1 MTTKAKKNGI
11 FWIRLAVSV
20 ILGVLLLINLLT
32 VLFSELGMRRSLDWM
47 PGAFITI
54 ESGSMEPELHKG
66 DLAFVWRTS
75 YQKLEI
81 GDIVTIFSDGEYI
94 THGIIRVDR
103 ENGRI
108 VTKGLQNNVEGAPV
122 GEQGYCAK
130 MLFAIPG
137 GAKYYEKLSE
147 PAVTVLLLLLVAM
160 AFFGVPVFSRIYNM
174 FRKNHEKARRIGT
187 VRVLGSL
194 FVASVIFVTP
204 LMTSAKYFVEINGLA
219 MPSAGAVYFTSNFLS
234 PETNDYRIQGWDGN
248 SYIIEL
254 DIRNYS
260 NDLLFNGEDVDV
272 PYTLSP
278 EIISEEGYRT
288 DYTCEILMPDGKEYR
303 PLVNPEPETDPG
315 TDPETPGEDPE
326 TPIPDEYDAI
336 QGDNRP
342 RKSYY
347 QINGNATGGKV
358 QSFKVKI
365 ESPHDAATGE
375 IVPMSPGQ
383 KIKFRITA
391 ETIPEYMYHQVMSAE
406 YTLEVAAAGSFLGAR
421 SFQQSTGSTLV
432 TYTLKTNQIAGISHR
447 KVVIEWNSE
456 DMYINEYDPTY
467 LSLIVRNGNSYVNDG
482 DTATLTLSLQAFSSI
497 NLQFFKYSGKLGII
511 YEDFHE
517 TVTGAD
523 NVEYDKI
530 QLRDEN
536 YVPPMAP

>member
-11 FWIRLAVSV
+11 FWIKLAVSV

-81 GDIVTIFSDGEYI
+81 GDIVTVFSDGEYI

-108 VTKGLQNNVEGAPV
+108 VTKGLQNNLEDAPV

-137 GAKYYEKLSE
+137 GAKYYEKMSE

-174 FRKNHEKARRIGT
+174 FSRNHEKARRIGT

-272 PYTLSP
+272 PYTLSC

-288 DYTCEILMPDGKEYR
+288 DYTCEILVPDGKEYR
-303 PLVNPEPETDPG
+303 PLVNP
-315 TDPETPGEDPE
+315 DPE
-326 TPIPDEYDAI
+326 TPISDEYDAI
-336 QGDNRP
+336 PGDVRA
-342 RKSYY
+342 RQSYY
-347 QINGNATGGKV
+347 QINGNATSGKL
-358 QSFKVKI
+358 QSFRVKI
-365 ESPHDAATGE
+365 ESPHDEATGE
-375 IVPMSPGQ
+375 IVPMLPGQ
-383 KIKFRITA
+383 KIKFRVKA
-391 ETIPEYMYHQVMSAE
+391 ETIPTYMYHQVMSAE

-467 LSLIVRNGNSYVNDG
+467 LSLMGRSGNSYEIDG
-482 DTATLTLSLQAFSSI
+482 DTHIATLTLSLQAFSSI

-517 TVTGAD
+517 IVTGED

-536 YVPPMAP
+536 YVPPVAP